1 MPRKQRKNTSIVAPP
16 PPPKMSSSTSMMDSL
31 KQGFGFGAGIE
42 MAKSLVGSIF
52 PREESKTYPIQD
64 KDNANDEC
72 KHLKSYMVECM
83 SFQDGFCDEEI
94 DTYRKCIR
102 ERN

>member
-1 MPRKQRKNTSIVAPP
+1 MSRKQRKNTSIVAPP
-16 PPPKMSSSTSMMDSL
+16 PPTTKPSTTSMMDSL

-42 MAKSLVGSIF
+42 MARSLIGSIF
-52 PREESKTYPIQD
+52 PKEESKLYLTQD
-64 KDNANDEC
+64 KDNANEEC
-72 KHLKSYMVECM
+72 KHLKRHMVECM

-94 DTYRKCIR
+94 NAYRKCIK